1 MRDDIDAL
9 RGPEREGALGVDSRP
24 LKNDDVGT
32 RVAVALDED
41 TRVLRA
47 LGEAVRGVLG
57 LDGTESEYE
66 SALVGPGH

>member
-9 RGPEREGALGVDSRP
+9 RGPEREGPLGVDSRP

-32 RVAVALDED
+32 RTAVALDED

-47 LGEAVRGVLG
+47 LGEAVRGAREDVSG
-57 LDGTESEYE
+57 LDWDRVR
-66 SALVGPGH
+66 A